1 MLGSIPAATSALE
14 SNPEGVVLLLLF
26 NTVYVA
32 CMFFVFCWPLVFA
45 ALGSTSFSS
54 LTLDVALLLPL
65 NKSISPSEA
74 PPTLF
79 SAFKNTLIC
88 ARCSSITFKY
98 ACEQRVSVFKDRAVA
113 GGRSYLHLHA
123 SSLKPRLHLPDVT
136 GSGINNS
143 WLQQRLRFHLR
154 NARVQFRILF
164 FELHND
170 FFVVVECL
178 CSLDRILF
186 VSFLYTQ

>member
-26 NTVYVA
+26 KTVYVA

-54 LTLDVALLLPL
+54 LTLDAALLLPL

-98 ACEQRVSVFKDRAVA
+98 ACERAARERVFKHRVCCQSQTVIPASACQQPQASLAPPRCYRHRNQHLVAAAPVFPFEKCARAVP
-113 GGRSYLHLHA
+113 HFF
-123 SSLKPRLHLPDVT
+123 SS
-136 GSGINNS
+136 
-143 WLQQRLRFHLR
+143 
-154 NARVQFRILF
+154 ARVRF
-164 FELHND
+164 F
-170 FFVVVECL
+170 C
-178 CSLDRILF
+178 CR
-186 VSFLYTQ
+186 